1 MITSLFVWLTGFN
14 FEIRWQVLVHCTEG
28 RSRSVALVA
37 AFLMQKEKIS
47 LGKAKNPWVLEL
59 ISWDCTRN
67 NGI

>member
-1 MITSLFVWLTGFN
+1 
-14 FEIRWQVLVHCTEG
+14 
-28 RSRSVALVA
+28 VALVA